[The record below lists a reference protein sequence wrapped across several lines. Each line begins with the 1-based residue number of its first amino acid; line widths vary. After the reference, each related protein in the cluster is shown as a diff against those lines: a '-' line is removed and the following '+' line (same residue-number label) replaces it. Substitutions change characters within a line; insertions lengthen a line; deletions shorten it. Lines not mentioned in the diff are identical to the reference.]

1 MGHLVIACYRPKA
14 GQDAALLDCVRDHQP
29 ALRKEGLVTD
39 RPAVV
44 LRAQDGTLLEL
55 FEWKS
60 EQAVEAAHHNPAV
73 QAVWGRFFAICDC
86 VKLSDL
92 AESAE
97 MFPHFEP
104 VNSSR

>member
-1 MGHLVIACYRPKA
+1 MGHLVIACYRPKP
-14 GQDAALLDCVRDHQP
+14 GQDAALLNCVRDHLP
-29 ALRKEGLVTD
+29 ALRKEGLATD
-39 RPAVV
+39 RPSVV
-44 LRAQDGTLLEL
+44 LRAGDGTLLEL

-60 EQAVEAAHHNPAV
+60 EEAVAAAHHNVGV
-73 QAVWGRFFAICDC
+73 QAIWSRFFALSDC

-104 VNSSR
+104 VTL